1 MGKAMKLVCL
11 AAAAVSV
18 LALPASSQTVY
29 SVPANSKGNHL
40 TLTVANESQS
50 AAAQNV
56 EVRVVKQGT
65 ATSFGQK
72 SLTVKLVNP
81 GKESDVTFSFDV
93 SREARSNAKDT
104 LEFLISDKQGSTW
117 KKSIFVQY
125 TGPTEYRL
133 DQNFPNPFNPT
144 TTIYYQLPIAS
155 KVTIKVYDLLG
166 REVKTLVNGTQE
178 AGYQEARFSVAG
190 LASGVYFCRMVAEP
204 LSGRGSFTSVKKMMA
219 MK

>member
-1 MGKAMKLVCL
+1 MKLVCAV
-11 AAAAVSV
+11 AAASL
-18 LALPASSQTVY
+18 LALPASSQTIY

-40 TLTVANESQS
+40 TLTVANESLS
-50 AAAQNV
+50 TAAQNV
-56 EVRVVKQGT
+56 EVRVVKQGM
-65 ATSFGQK
+65 ATSFAQK
-72 SLTVKLVNP
+72 SLMVKLVDP

-93 SREARSNAKDT
+93 SREARTNAKDT
-104 LEFLISDKQGSTW
+104 LEFLVTDKQGSTW

-144 TTIYYQLPIAS
+144 TKIYYQLPVAS
-155 KVTIKVYDLLG
+155 KVTIKVYDILG
-166 REVKTLVNGTQE
+166 REVKSLVDGQQE
-178 AGYQEARFSVAG
+178 AGYQETRFSASS

-204 LSGRGSFTSVKKMMA
+204 LSGKGSFTSVKKMMA

>member
-1 MGKAMKLVCL
+1 MKLLCV
-11 AAAAVSV
+11 AAAASL
-18 LALPASSQTVY
+18 LALPVGSQTIY
-29 SVPANSKGNHL
+29 PVPANSKGNHL

-50 AAAQNV
+50 TAAQNV

-65 ATSFGQK
+65 ATSFTQK
-72 SLTVKLVNP
+72 SLTVKLVDP

-93 SREARSNAKDT
+93 SREARANAKDT
-104 LEFLISDKQGSTW
+104 LEFLVIDKQGSTW
-117 KKSIFVQY
+117 KKSIYVQY
-125 TGPTEYRL
+125 TGPSEYRL

-144 TTIYYQLPIAS
+144 TTIYYQLPVAS

-166 REVKTLVNGTQE
+166 REVKTLVDGQQE
-178 AGYQEARFSVAG
+178 AGYQETRFSSSN

-204 LSGRGSFTSVKKMMA
+204 VSGRGSFTSVKKMMA

>member
-1 MGKAMKLVCL
+1 MKLAYI
-11 AAAAVSV
+11 AAMASL
-18 LALPASSQTVY
+18 LALHAGSQTVY
-29 SVPANSKGNHL
+29 PVPANSKGNHL

-50 AAAQNV
+50 TAAQNV
-56 EVRVVKQGT
+56 EVRVMKQGS

-72 SLTVKLVNP
+72 SLTVKLVDP

-93 SREARSNAKDT
+93 SREARANAKDT
-104 LEFLISDKQGSTW
+104 LEFLVVDKQGSTW

-144 TTIYYQLPIAS
+144 TTIYYQLPVAS
-155 KVTIKVYDLLG
+155 KVMIKVYDLLG
-166 REVKTLVNGTQE
+166 REVKTLVDGQQE
-178 AGYQEARFSVAG
+178 AGYQETQFSTSS